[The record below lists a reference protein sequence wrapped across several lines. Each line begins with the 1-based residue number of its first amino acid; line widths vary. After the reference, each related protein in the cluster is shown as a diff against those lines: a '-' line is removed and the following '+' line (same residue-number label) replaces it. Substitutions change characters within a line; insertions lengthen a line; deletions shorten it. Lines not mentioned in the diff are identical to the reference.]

1 MILDN
6 TAIFSDAQAVTAT
19 AASTNII
26 DLGAAG
32 TAFGHAAGVARDIGK
47 ATDIQV
53 TCNVVEAF
61 NNLTSLK
68 VGIEVDDSAAFGSAV
83 EIASRTYLL
92 ADINSTKILSFPAQ
106 IPEGADKRYIRL
118 KYTVTG
124 TAPSTG
130 KITASVVAARQT
142 Q

>member
-6 TAIFSDAQAVTAT
+6 TAIFSDAQPITAT
-19 AASTNII
+19 AASTNVI
-26 DLGAAG
+26 DTGARG
-32 TAFGHAAGVARDIGK
+32 TAFGHAAALSADLGK
-47 ATDIQV
+47 ATEVLV

-68 VGIEVDDSAAFGSAV
+68 IAVEVDDSAAFSSPKEV
-83 EIASRTYLL
+83 ASKTYLL
-92 ADINSTKILSFPAQ
+92 ADINSTKILSFPAE
-106 IPEGADKRYIRL
+106 IPEGADEQYVRL
-118 KYTVTG
+118 NYTVTG

-130 KITASVVAARQT
+130 KITAGVVAGRQS